1 MRINF
6 ALEINRKFDSIS
18 NIQINMK
25 KVIAILAVLF
35 AFSQFQIKGINLNLC
50 ENEKDEINLIEKNKA
65 DSFNDTRTRSLG
77 PAVSAYL
84 DKDLGQVEIVFSVWV
99 GNATIYMLDQ
109 TGMAVQTY
117 SCDTETEWIV
127 VLPTPNNE
135 GYYTLKIDSDAAE
148 YTGGFTL

>member
-1 MRINF
+1 
-6 ALEINRKFDSIS
+6 
-18 NIQINMK
+18 MK

-35 AFSQFQIKGINLNLC
+35 AFSQFQVKGINLNLC
-50 ENEKDEINLIEKNKA
+50 EDNKDNNKEEINVIEKNKA
-65 DSFNDTRTRSLG
+65 NSFNDTRTRSLC

-84 DKDLGQVEIVFSVWV
+84 DRDMGQVEIVFSVWV
-99 GNATIYMLDQ
+99 GNATIYILDQ
-109 TGMAVQTY
+109 TGVAVQTY

-148 YTGGFTL
+148 YTGVFTL

>member
-1 MRINF
+1 
-6 ALEINRKFDSIS
+6 
-18 NIQINMK
+18 MK

-35 AFSQFQIKGINLNLC
+35 AFSQFQVKGINLNLC
-50 ENEKDEINLIEKNKA
+50 GNENEEINLVEMKKGE
-65 DSFNDTRTRSLG
+65 DHETRTRSLG

-84 DKDLGQVEIVFSVWV
+84 DRDMGQVEIVFSVWV

-109 TGMAVQTY
+109 TGVAVQTY

>member
-1 MRINF
+1 
-6 ALEINRKFDSIS
+6 
-18 NIQINMK
+18 MK
-25 KVIAILAVLF
+25 KVIAILAILF
-35 AFSQFQIKGINLNLC
+35 AFGQFQAKGFNVQ
-50 ENEKDEINLIEKNKA
+50 EQEKEEIHIYDMNRGE
-65 DSFNDTRTRSLG
+65 SNDTRTRSLG

-84 DKDLGQVEIVFSVWV
+84 DRDMGQVEIVFSVWV
-99 GNATIYMLDQ
+99 GNATIYILDQ